1 MNKARR
7 EQVKKVVDYIESA
20 YIMLDEIKDDEE
32 DAFNNL
38 PDGIAESER
47 GEMMEQNVDTMDDC
61 IRELWDIV
69 DALNEM

>member
-20 YIMLDEIKDDEE
+20 YIMLDGIKDDEE
-32 DAFNNL
+32 YAFNNL
-38 PDGIAESER
+38 PDGIQESER
-47 GEMMEQNVDTMDDC
+47 GEIMEQNVDTMDDC
-61 IRELWDIV
+61 INELWDIV

>member
-47 GEMMEQNVDTMDDC
+47 GEMMEQNVDTMDEC
-61 IRELWDIV
+61 INNLWDIV
-69 DALNEM
+69 DALNAM

>member
-20 YIMLDEIKDDEE
+20 YIMLDEIKDEEE

-69 DALNEM
+69 GALNEM

>member
-7 EQVKKVVDYIESA
+7 EQIKKVVDYIESA

-47 GEMMEQNVDTMDDC
+47 GEMMEQNVDTMDEC
-61 IRELWDIV
+61 INNLWDIV